1 MGLLYSVPPKK
12 FLEDR
17 KSIVVKQGI
26 PALNKKGFGKAP
38 FPESLYGRNNLG
50 DFTYELCRLDAGSV
64 LDFITIHISRG
75 DSWIKVFLNVFKL
88 HPALDSLDQLKQV
101 DGMQFRLPPNSK
113 TEMRLRIDD
122 YKGMPL
128 FRTIEHKLGSYN
140 TEKGY
145 QKRLGE
151 LGALIE
157 SDLGNI
163 DDFKKR
169 WHEMH
174 TPLETDWSGK
184 EVSGRGE

>member
-17 KSIVVKQGI
+17 KSIVVKKGI
-26 PALNKKGFGKAP
+26 PALNRKGFGKAP

-50 DFTYELCRLDAGSV
+50 DLTYELCRLDAGSV

-88 HPALDSLDQLKQV
+88 HPALDSLDQLTQV
-101 DGMQFRLPPNSK
+101 DGMQFRLPPNSV

-128 FRTIEHKLGSYN
+128 FRTTEHKLGSYH
-140 TEKGY
+140 TERGY
-145 QKRLGE
+145 QKSLAE
-151 LGALIE
+151 LGVLIAT
-157 SDLGNI
+157 DLENI
-163 DDFKKR
+163 DAFIKR

-184 EVSGRGE
+184 